1 MNWHECNS
9 VEELKKIGKLSD
21 LRLIIKSELKEGTKI
36 SFRSWEDLLEIIKNI
51 RNVFHSKSK
60 FSHGEKTEETI
71 CIEVDYDGFIS
82 EAAKYI
88 FCLTKLD
95 GKNRQSNL
103 GVTTLHYSNKDVAKK
118 WKQKIIQKIHPDHC
132 SHPSARK
139 AYDVL
144 NMMYKEMVR

>member
-9 VEELKKIGKLSD
+9 VEELKGIGKLSE
-21 LRLIIKSELKEGTKI
+21 LRLAIKRELKGDVKI
-36 SFRSWEDLLEIIKNI
+36 SFRSWEGLLEIIKNL
-51 RNVFHSKSK
+51 RNVFQNKS
-60 FSHGEKTEETI
+60 SDSPSVNEQEII
-71 CIEVDYDGFIS
+71 CINGGYDGFIS

-95 GKNRQSNL
+95 GKNRQLNL
-103 GVTTLHYSNKDVAKK
+103 GVTSLHYSDKDVAKK
-118 WKQKIIQKIHPDHC
+118 WRQKIIQKIHPDHC